1 MIVPDINLLIYIFNK
16 PSPFH
21 LETKEWWN
29 SVCRDSIPVGLPWCI
44 TTGFIRIMSNGRL
57 TSDAVSVVAATA
69 AMEAMLALPNVSVLE
84 PGPRHMS
91 IMKKLL
97 ADTQGG
103 SNLVTDAHI
112 AAIAIEHRAT
122 VASNDFDFQRFE
134 GLNTINPLKKTK
146 K

>member
-1 MIVPDINLLIYIFNK
+1 
-16 PSPFH
+16 
-21 LETKEWWN
+21 
-29 SVCRDSIPVGLPWCI
+29 
-44 TTGFIRIMSNGRL
+44 MSNGRL

>member
-1 MIVPDINLLIYIFNK
+1 
-16 PSPFH
+16 
-21 LETKEWWN
+21 
-29 SVCRDSIPVGLPWCI
+29 
-44 TTGFIRIMSNGRL
+44 
-57 TSDAVSVVAATA
+57 
-69 AMEAMLALPNVSVLE
+69 
-84 PGPRHMS
+84 
-91 IMKKLL
+91 MKKLL